1 MDVTIVQELSVLLK
15 DVVTLVI
22 TTVITIIG
30 FYIRSY
36 LQSNKFV
43 AIAEKYKLDN
53 ERIERVLAN
62 ALAYAEST
70 SKKLSVDAIN
80 DREAKYNLAKNYIT
94 EVAPDIMDKEN
105 KNIDMMLGRKEEQLK
120 YIKDV

>member
-1 MDVTIVQELSVLLK
+1 MDATIVQELSVLLK

-30 FYIRSY
+30 FYITSY

-70 SKKLSVDAIN
+70 SKKLSVDAMN
-80 DREAKYNLAKNYIT
+80 DREAKYNLAKNYII

>member
-1 MDVTIVQELSVLLK
+1 MDATIVQELSVLLK

-43 AIAEKYKLDN
+43 AIAEKYKFDDILNHKKAFKTLVDDIFQNFESHLVSFESYRNSIKN
-53 ERIERVLAN
+53 EEKTFDKEVLN
-62 ALAYAEST
+62 L
-70 SKKLSVDAIN
+70 
-80 DREAKYNLAKNYIT
+80 YNL
-94 EVAPDIMDKEN
+94 
-105 KNIDMMLGRKEEQLK
+105 
-120 YIKDV
+120 IKIIK